1 MHEGQCHT
9 WNTLLESRCLR
20 IIDVLLRTSDAHYNN
35 CTNMVNMI
43 GKEEMA
49 EELRSR
55 SLLLTFVEAGLML
68 LLNILSLLGN
78 LLTCIAVYRNTRL
91 RTTTN
96 IYITTL
102 AAVDLLSASLALPM
116 LTGVL
121 ISGRWPFGK
130 ALCKIDAFIVTYV
143 TYISPVIMGLT
154 ALNRYVK
161 ICKTN
166 QQYKRFFSEKKSPV
180 LVVTVCLFI
189 CVYLVISRLIG
200 PQEVQFTPGYAVCL
214 NSHLSRLGRVVR
226 FAIMVAFFFTV
237 PLVITLFSYRKVMK
251 KIAEHKRGV
260 THVNQTRDP
269 STTRIS
275 SREIRISKS
284 LFIVIFAFVLC
295 FTPLWTIS
303 ILTRLRIVE
312 RVPRNLEL
320 LCSFCLALS
329 NTVNP
334 FIYAG
339 VNPLFKKE
347 FQRILRCKSRNIIQD
362 ISTEPV
368 SRRAHS
374 AFTNER
380 ASQSV

>member
-1 MHEGQCHT
+1 
-9 WNTLLESRCLR
+9 
-20 IIDVLLRTSDAHYNN
+20 
-35 CTNMVNMI
+35 
-43 GKEEMA
+43 
-49 EELRSR
+49 
-55 SLLLTFVEAGLML
+55 
-68 LLNILSLLGN
+68 
-78 LLTCIAVYRNTRL
+78 
-91 RTTTN
+91 
-96 IYITTL
+96 
-102 AAVDLLSASLALPM
+102 
-116 LTGVL
+116 
-121 ISGRWPFGK
+121 
-130 ALCKIDAFIVTYV
+130 
-143 TYISPVIMGLT
+143 
-154 ALNRYVK
+154 
-161 ICKTN
+161 
-166 QQYKRFFSEKKSPV
+166 
-180 LVVTVCLFI
+180 
-189 CVYLVISRLIG
+189 
-200 PQEVQFTPGYAVCL
+200 
-214 NSHLSRLGRVVR
+214 
-226 FAIMVAFFFTV
+226 MVAFFFTV

-275 SREIRISKS
+275 SREIQISKS

-303 ILTRLRIVE
+303 ILTQLRIVE

-368 SRRAHS
+368 SRRGHS
-374 AFTNER
+374 TFTNER